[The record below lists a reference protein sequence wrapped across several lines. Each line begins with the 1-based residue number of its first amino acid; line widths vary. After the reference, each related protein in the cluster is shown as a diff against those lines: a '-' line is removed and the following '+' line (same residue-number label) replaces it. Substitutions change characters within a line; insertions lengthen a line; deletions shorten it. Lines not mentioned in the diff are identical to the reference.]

1 MAVITISRQFGAGG
15 KTMAKQVAEQLNYT
29 IVHEEIIEKLA
40 EMAET
45 TPNGIR
51 AFEAEETWLL
61 RKGSDISSSKRFVD
75 RIFDS
80 KRNYIDGQLYKDL
93 LTQIIPQVVEEGNVV
108 ILGRGA
114 QFILRSRPDTYH
126 ILLVAQESDRILFME
141 KVYGLNREDARTAVA
156 KQGKRRM
163 KLMKLFHSEDYDQ
176 PLHYDLVLNM
186 SKMSLDQAVEM
197 VCELVGEPI

>member
-15 KTMAKQVAEQLNYT
+15 KTMAQEVAAKLNYK

-40 EMAET
+40 QMAET

-51 AFEAEETWLL
+51 AFEAEESWLVN
-61 RKGSDISSSKRFVD
+61 KETTIASPKRFVD

-80 KRNYIDGQLYKDL
+80 KRKYLDGQLYKEL
-93 LTQIIPQVVEEGNVV
+93 LIQIIPQVIEKDDVV

-114 QFILRSRPDTYH
+114 QFILKDRDNTFH
-126 ILLVAQESDRILFME
+126 VLLVAQEADRILFME
-141 KVYGLNREDARTAVA
+141 KVYGLSKDDARTAVA

-163 KLMKLFHSEDYDQ
+163 KLMKLFHAEDYDQ
-176 PLHYDLVLNM
+176 PLHYDLILNM
-186 SKMSLDQAVEM
+186 SKMTLDQAVEM